1 MADAVVDQLETV
13 QVEEQ
18 HGEHRAAL
26 APGQRQRILQ
36 AVEQAAR
43 QFAPLIL
50 EFRLRAEGTDA
61 RWVRSQAHP
70 YAAEAG
76 AVTWS
81 GYWVDVSEAR
91 AQADALVAA
100 KADAEQ
106 AAEAKSRFLATMS
119 HEIRTPMSGVLG
131 MLEVLAHSPLDA
143 EQQRILGVIE
153 DSAQMLRQILDDI
166 LDYSRLEAGALRL
179 EPCTRAGAARAD

>member
-1 MADAVVDQLETV
+1 MADAVVAQLETV
-13 QVEEQ
+13 QVEDQ

-100 KADAEQ
+100 KAAAEQ
-106 AAEAKSRFLATMS
+106 AAEAKSLACS
-119 HEIRTPMSGVLG
+119 ACWKCWRIHRWTPS
-131 MLEVLAHSPLDA
+131 S
-143 EQQRILGVIE
+143 
-153 DSAQMLRQILDDI
+153 SAFW
-166 LDYSRLEAGALRL
+166 A
-179 EPCTRAGAARAD
+179 